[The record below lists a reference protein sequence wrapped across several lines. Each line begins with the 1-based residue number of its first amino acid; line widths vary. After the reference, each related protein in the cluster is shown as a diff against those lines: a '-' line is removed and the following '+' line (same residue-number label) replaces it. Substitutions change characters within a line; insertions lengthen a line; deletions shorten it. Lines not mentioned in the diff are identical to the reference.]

1 MAIPVLYGCA
11 PEPHS
16 LRARLALLCAGL
28 RSELREFDPDDPPL
42 ALPALPLLQLP
53 SGKLLDHSA
62 AILRWAMERR
72 PELGLWPESRV
83 RQQSIDNLILAN
95 DGPFAQALGNYREAA
110 RRLIRSPRDYRIEA
124 EIFLAQL
131 EARLARTGYLVGDS
145 ESLADIAILPF
156 IHDFAEIDRDWFDN
170 SPYLALRS
178 WLNRYRHNPLWQQAL
193 QPVPL
198 WRPGN
203 EPRYLDLLAP
213 TAGLRNGSAA

>member
-1 MAIPVLYGCA
+1 MAIPVLYSCA

-28 RSELREFDPDDPPL
+28 RSELREVDPEHPPL

-53 SGKLLDHSA
+53 SGKLLHHSA

-95 DGPFAQALGNYREAA
+95 DGPFVQALSNYREAS
-110 RRLIRSPRDYRIEA
+110 RLLVRSPRDFRTEA

-131 EARLARTGYLVGDS
+131 EARLARTGHLVGDS
-145 ESLADIAILPF
+145 ESLADIAVLPF
-156 IHDFAEIDRDWFDN
+156 IHDFAEVDRDWFDS
-170 SPYLALRS
+170 SPYLALRG

-193 QPVPL
+193 QPAPL
-198 WRPGN
+198 WQPGS
-203 EPRYLDLLAP
+203 EPCYLDILNP
-213 TAGLRNGSAA
+213 GGQRRGSAA